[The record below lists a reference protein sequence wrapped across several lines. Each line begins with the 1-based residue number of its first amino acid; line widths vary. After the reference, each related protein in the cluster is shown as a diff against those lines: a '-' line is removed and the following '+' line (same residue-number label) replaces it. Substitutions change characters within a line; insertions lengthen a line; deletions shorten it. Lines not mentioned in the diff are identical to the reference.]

1 MHRPFAADWRALP
14 GVVRH
19 TFTHIHLQL
28 SVMATTVNRG
38 TGSDG
43 VWVAPDDFGDLALP
57 SLMRK
62 VARHAMTYGSDAGQG
77 IDA

>member
-1 MHRPFAADWRALP
+1 MMAA
-14 GVVRH
+14 
-19 TFTHIHLQL
+19 
-28 SVMATTVNRG
+28 TVNG
-38 TGSDG
+38 SAGSDG
-43 VWVAPDDFGDLALP
+43 VWVAPDDFGDHALP